1 MDSKIDYQDIV
12 QLIFM
17 HYLENKRLSTPEIKE
32 KYNELRQALGDEV
45 YAEIEPILTTL
56 LCLTSEISF
65 TEGFNAYKMI
75 IRS

>member
-1 MDSKIDYQDIV
+1 MDSKIEYQDIV

-17 HYLENKRLSTPEIKE
+17 HYLENNYFSTPEIDK
-32 KYNELRQALGDEV
+32 KYDELKQALGDEV

-56 LCLTSEISF
+56 LSLTSEVSF

-75 IRS
+75 VKS